1 MSQHDFVIANQT
13 ANSARLDINSGLQ
26 ALASNNS
33 GNSAPTTTYANM
45 WWYETDTNL
54 LKIRNENDSAWI
66 NVAYVDQTNNVY
78 AVLDN
83 TKLVNTSGAQTGLL
97 GGQLQSAWNAGT
109 GTTESL
115 ISPTNLKGAFDN
127 FNVVSPIKA
136 WANIN
141 GLTGTIRASFGIS
154 GCVRNATGD
163 YTVTFNSG
171 LMPDANYVLTGN
183 AGRISGDNRASLD
196 IYNLTQTTA
205 RFNTTNHGNGYKG
218 DNTFVCIQFVR

>member
-33 GNSAPTTTYANM
+33 GASAPSTTYANM

-54 LKIRNENDSAWI
+54 LKIRNENDSGWI

-115 ISPTNLKGAFDN
+115 ISPANFKGAFDT

-141 GLTGTIRASFGIS
+141 GANGTIRASTGIS
-154 GCVRNATGD
+154 GCVRNSVGD
-163 YTVTFNSG
+163 YTVTFNSS
-171 LMPDANYVLTGN
+171 LMPDANYAMVGT
-183 AGRISGDNRASLD
+183 AGAPLGDNRASLE
-196 IYNLTQTTA
+196 IYTLSQTTA
-205 RFNTTNHGNGYKG
+205 RFTVTNHGNALRG
-218 DNTFVCIQFVR
+218 DMAFVCVQFVR